1 MLHAIQGFIAVV
13 ASSTWRTLCVLTA
26 IVALF
31 TTIAVKVVGLTVTG
45 ALGLYFVLWWTFL
58 FAVLPLGNQREDDP
72 ARLVAGQ
79 DPGAPVSPRLREK
92 ALLTTLVAGI
102 AFFLA
107 LTVFP
112 LARL

>member
-1 MLHAIQGFIAVV
+1 MPQVIQGFLAVV
-13 ASSTWRTLCVLTA
+13 AGSTWRTLGVLTA
-26 IVALF
+26 IVALIA
-31 TTIAVKVVGLTVTG
+31 TIAVKGFGLTVTG

-58 FAVLPLGNQREDDP
+58 FAVLPLGNQREEDP

-79 DPGAPVSPRLREK
+79 DPGAPALPRLREK
-92 ALLTTLVAGI
+92 ALLTTVVAGL